1 MTFLPILVRELRGR
15 ARSAA
20 TYWTRSAVALAGVVV
35 CLPQLL
41 GAGGGGTPAS
51 LGRYAFN
58 GILAAAFLLSCF
70 ACLVTADAIN
80 SERREGTLG
89 LLFLTRVKA
98 LDVLL
103 GKLGSFGVSAL
114 CALVAFLPVLTL
126 PILAGGVTLG
136 EAFRKWLAVMATLF
150 LSVAVGLYTSSVQ
163 EVRSKASL
171 RAALLMLLFI
181 LIPAWLS
188 QMYGGVARLS
198 RTPWFA
204 LPSPLMT
211 LLYGSDTAYRGAA
224 RAYWF
229 SLAAVCALGSVVLLR
244 ARGVL
249 LRGLRQGPA
258 PAAPVAPPPVS
269 SEQTLPPLPAWQSA
283 GQIANPVER
292 MVFRQRG
299 IAAAVWTA
307 ALLSAVFQTG
317 MIPFYSYG
325 WRTMAVTLPWY
336 VFAQVPFM
344 AVSILTGALFAWV
357 ASRFFVEARRTG
369 ALELLLTTPEG
380 AATIISG
387 QWRALT
393 RMLRWPVLLILAP
406 VLLRVWLVLQ
416 GLTSASPFSSPFS
429 LSRNF
434 SVTPLYEL
442 LPLLLGSAATVLG
455 LAALCWL
462 GMWFGL
468 RARGQAGAIAWTV
481 GLAKGVPQLISIL
494 WSMLLMAT
502 TTLLG
507 GTSPRTYR
515 FLSWLPTVI
524 IALGHICMIL
534 WAKRSLTA
542 RLADAEGTGLT
553 VGQFC
558 AGGLR
563 DLAGA
568 VRRVR
573 RWTPP

>member
-1 MTFLPILVRELRGR
+1 MTFLPIIARELRSR
-15 ARSAA
+15 ARNAA
-20 TYWTRSAVALAGVVV
+20 TYWTRSAIALVGVVV

-51 LGRYAFN
+51 LGKYAFN

-136 EAFRKWLAVMATLF
+136 EALRKWLAVIATLF

-171 RAALLMLLFI
+171 RAALLMVLFI

-188 QMYGGVARLS
+188 QMYGGVAGLS
-198 RTPWFA
+198 RTPWLA

-211 LLYGSDTAYRGAA
+211 LLYGSDAAYRGAA
-224 RAYWF
+224 RPYWF

-244 ARGVL
+244 ARGGL
-249 LRGLRQGPA
+249 LRGVRQGPA
-258 PAAPVAPPPVS
+258 PAAPVAPPAVS
-269 SEQTLPPLPAWQSA
+269 SKQILPPLPAWQSA
-283 GQIANPVER
+283 GQIASPVER

-299 IAAAVWTA
+299 VAAAVWTA

-325 WRTMAVTLPWY
+325 WRTMAFTLPWY

-344 AVSILTGALFAWV
+344 VVSILTGVLFAWV
-357 ASRFFVEARRTG
+357 ASRFFVEARRSG

-380 AATIISG
+380 AATILSG
-387 QWRALT
+387 QWHALT
-393 RMLRWPVLLILAP
+393 RMLRWPVVVILAP

-416 GLTSASPFSSPFS
+416 GSPSPLT

-434 SVTPLYEL
+434 SVTPVYEL
-442 LPLLLGSAATVLG
+442 VPLLMGSATTVLG

-494 WSMLLMAT
+494 WSMLMMAT
-502 TTLLG
+502 TNFLG
-507 GTSPRTYR
+507 GTSPRSYR
-515 FLSWLPTVI
+515 LLSWVPTVI
-524 IALGHICMIL
+524 IALGLVGMIL
-534 WAKRSLTA
+534 WAKRSLAA
-542 RLADAEGTGLT
+542 RLANAEGKGLT

-558 AGGLR
+558 AGSAR
-563 DLAGA
+563 EFAGA
-568 VRRVR
+568 VQRVR